1 LTKSGHIDAS
11 LVSTDARKFNVAM
24 SKSPLYGES
33 MTRFDG
39 TNPTGVFR
47 VKYARQYFYYFTE
60 KQRQVEYPTPLNNT
74 WKDRVLQAAVNVLV
88 IPSTRARPAINSAIF
103 HDDSNFTEGDES
115 PNKRPRIEESTPQ
128 QSSILSYWPDSPEA
142 RQVFR
147 PRTTRMMRTAVS
159 TSSDEDGNTT
169 TLLRGESAKLAVER
183 RIKLLQTVH
192 EKEDSWRNIVM
203 GRDEENFCT
212 KAEIFEIR
220 QRAIFLCC
228 AYQLALT
235 KMNDWTWHDCCKEAC
250 NRLNSLG
257 LVQATFFKTIAN
269 WNKVF
274 RKFECF
280 PHPNP
285 YVQCGKRPMPR
296 LLEVFPNAKDQIIAF
311 GIKNLATLT
320 IESVHDFILST
331 VLPTLTVLW
340 EKEMMIPDRDIT
352 PEAGS
357 QAICSFL
364 KVHRLESMSLTT
376 TWRWMRLL
384 GFQYDTRKKSFYVDG
399 HERDDV
405 VASRSTFCKRYL
417 TEYEPYCNRWIQL
430 STREAKT
437 IKNLNV
443 EFGYSYIDI
452 RTNEEW
458 IEFHV
463 DYWSRIMEE
472 GTKQQPVTIDVIQ
485 HKGKTAT
492 TSIRVSTATRPI
504 MIVGQDE
511 SVFAQYLLGSK
522 TWVGPKGQRPL
533 LPKSEGDGYML
544 SAFVSREFGF
554 GRELSAD
561 ELVKINTARR
571 GGDRTYIDTQ
581 AALEILKSTQKP
593 ALKESPFV
601 KYLYIGA
608 NNEGYWNSYHMSLQ
622 FEDVVDCLQVLYPE
636 FDVVFLFDHSQGHA
650 RKRPGALNAFQMSK
664 TYGGAQAVMRDTTIM
679 SKEGYLGAHL
689 PRLNVGDTQSFIFN
703 SDDCGP
709 FYLSPEQREQQRR
722 DRPTGKIKRVERS
735 KKMLMNALSNAGVS
749 FQQQRSYT
757 KKELQEFA
765 RIRGIDLFE
774 EKEQIIVGWQGQP
787 KGLLQVLWER
797 GLILEHSLEKYTLD
811 GRKDAITGIVDLHY
825 SLRNLLAECTDFKE
839 EETALQY
846 LGTQLGVT
854 VQLTPKFH
862 AELAGE
868 GVEYSWA
875 HAKAY
880 YRRVPVSRKR
890 GRENFKDLV
899 KECTSPVKVL
909 TKDRI
914 EKFASRARAYICTY
928 HHLEQVQSGPA
939 AAATGVDPTADLPKQ
954 ELLYTE
960 IERLMKAFKGHRC
973 ALDFDRGF
981 VNSELKE
988 EATREV
994 HQDDDDEVY

>member
-1 LTKSGHIDAS
+1 
-11 LVSTDARKFNVAM
+11 
-24 SKSPLYGES
+24 
-33 MTRFDG
+33 
-39 TNPTGVFR
+39 
-47 VKYARQYFYYFTE
+47 
-60 KQRQVEYPTPLNNT
+60 
-74 WKDRVLQAAVNVLV
+74 
-88 IPSTRARPAINSAIF
+88 
-103 HDDSNFTEGDES
+103 
-115 PNKRPRIEESTPQ
+115 
-128 QSSILSYWPDSPEA
+128 
-142 RQVFR
+142 
-147 PRTTRMMRTAVS
+147 
-159 TSSDEDGNTT
+159 
-169 TLLRGESAKLAVER
+169 
-183 RIKLLQTVH
+183 
-192 EKEDSWRNIVM
+192 
-203 GRDEENFCT
+203 
-212 KAEIFEIR
+212 
-220 QRAIFLCC
+220 
-228 AYQLALT
+228 
-235 KMNDWTWHDCCKEAC
+235 
-250 NRLNSLG
+250 
-257 LVQATFFKTIAN
+257 
-269 WNKVF
+269 
-274 RKFECF
+274 
-280 PHPNP
+280 
-285 YVQCGKRPMPR
+285 
-296 LLEVFPNAKDQIIAF
+296 
-311 GIKNLATLT
+311 
-320 IESVHDFILST
+320 
-331 VLPTLTVLW
+331 
-340 EKEMMIPDRDIT
+340 MMIPDRDIT

-650 RKRPGALNAFQMSK
+650 HKRPGALNAFQMSK

-679 SKEGYLGAHL
+679 SKERYLGAHL

-787 KGLLQVLWER
+787 KDLLQVLWKE
-797 GLILEHSLEKYTLD
+797 
-811 GRKDAITGIVDLHY
+811 DLF
-825 SLRNLLAECTDFKE
+825 LN
-839 EETALQY
+839 
-846 LGTQLGVT
+846 
-854 VQLTPKFH
+854 
-862 AELAGE
+862 
-868 GVEYSWA
+868 
-875 HAKAY
+875 
-880 YRRVPVSRKR
+880 
-890 GRENFKDLV
+890 
-899 KECTSPVKVL
+899 
-909 TKDRI
+909 
-914 EKFASRARAYICTY
+914 
-928 HHLEQVQSGPA
+928 
-939 AAATGVDPTADLPKQ
+939 
-954 ELLYTE
+954 
-960 IERLMKAFKGHRC
+960 
-973 ALDFDRGF
+973 
-981 VNSELKE
+981 
-988 EATREV
+988 TR
-994 HQDDDDEVY
+994 